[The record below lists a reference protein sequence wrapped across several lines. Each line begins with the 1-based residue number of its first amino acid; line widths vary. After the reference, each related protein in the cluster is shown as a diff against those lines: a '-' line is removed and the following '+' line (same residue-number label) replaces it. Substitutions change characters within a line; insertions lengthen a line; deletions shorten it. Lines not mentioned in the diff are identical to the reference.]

1 MNYRKLITPRWWR
14 QGMGG
19 RVPEALASYRQLERA
34 RHHYRA
40 RRRDV
45 LTRYLTLRRRRFSLQ
60 EIMLWGLLDPAL
72 PEDHLAQYISKQRFL
87 QVQARNS
94 PVGHAALLED
104 KEVFYRHCESLG
116 VPVPRVIAFLSR
128 GVARA
133 PHSVSPLSGEDLRT
147 ILREHDGEELILKPV
162 DGVYGDGIRVFKVS
176 GEHLMEADNALT
188 VKMLIK
194 GLDTDRRYALQR
206 RLFNHQDLRTWTGLK
221 TLQTLRIATGLPD
234 GPTERAQL
242 LTVSWRSVVT
252 NTPNDNFNYGRTG
265 NLRIE
270 VDPETGTMRR
280 AIRAA
285 PSGIGVTEVTC
296 HPCTGQNL
304 VGHRF
309 PAWAET
315 RRVISESA
323 ALFYPIRLVG
333 WDVAITDRG
342 PVIVEGNYWFD
353 PDNAW
358 GNLANAV
365 SDYLS

>member
-72 PEDHLAQYISKQRFL
+72 
-87 QVQARNS
+87 
-94 PVGHAALLED
+94 LED
-104 KEVFYRHCESLG
+104 KEVFYRHCESVG
-116 VPVPRVIAFLSR
+116 VPVPRVVAFLSR
-128 GVARA
+128 GAARA

-176 GEHLMEADNALT
+176 GEHLMEADSPLT
-188 VKMLIK
+188 VKMLINSLAT
-194 GLDTDRRYALQR
+194 GRRYTLQR
-206 RLFNHQDLRTWTGLK
+206 RLYNHQDLRTRTGLK
-221 TLQTLRIATGLPD
+221 TLQTLRIATGLPG

-242 LTVSWRSVVT
+242 LSVSWRSVVT

-265 NLRIE
+265 NLRIK
-270 VDPETGTMRR
+270 VDPETGTMMR

-285 PSGIGVTEVTC
+285 PSGIGVTDVTC
-296 HPCTGQNL
+296 HPCTGQKL
-304 VGHRF
+304 VGHRL

-333 WDVAITDRG
+333 WDVAITDSG

-353 PDNAW
+353 PENAW
-358 GNLANAV
+358 GNLADAV